1 VDEQRKRRL
10 SVIICS
16 RNRVATLKNCLRA
29 ISSEEMEK
37 AGGEL
42 ILVNNGSTDQT
53 EQVMR
58 HFRESSPFPVEVVNE
73 PTRGLGRAKTSGL
86 ARAAGETI
94 IFTDDDCYLAGG
106 YLLRAS
112 TVFASGTFDYCGG
125 RILLYDE
132 TDSRYGCN
140 QQEELR
146 IIPPFSFIG
155 AGEIQG
161 ANMVVHRRVVDKI
174 GGFDSMLGAG
184 TPFRCEDIEFC
195 ARASMAG
202 FAGAHV
208 PDLVVYHHHG
218 RKPGPDIQ
226 MLADMGDYARGA
238 YYMKFLLRG
247 NLTYLRNWMRLSLIP
262 GTRHMA
268 VREMRGAMAYLFAR
282 ARNAQ
287 GLGEGRWVSKMSTEA
302 NAGLK
307 LS

>member
-1 VDEQRKRRL
+1 M
-10 SVIICS
+10 
-16 RNRVATLKNCLRA
+16 LKNCLRA
-29 ISSEEMEK
+29 ISGQEIEEI
-37 AGGEL
+37 GGEL
-42 ILVNNGSTDQT
+42 ILVNNGSTYQT
-53 EQVMR
+53 EEVMCD
-58 HFRESSPFPVEVVNE
+58 FRDRSLFPAEVINE
-73 PTRGLGRAKTSGL
+73 PTPGL
-86 ARAAGETI
+86 ARARTSGLTRAVGGTI
-94 IFTDDDCYLAGG
+94 VFTDDDCYLAPGYVLHASKVFSSGG
-106 YLLRAS
+106 
-112 TVFASGTFDYCGG
+112 FDYCGG
-125 RILLYDE
+125 RILLYYE

-226 MLADMGDYARGA
+226 MLADMNDYARGA

-247 NLTYLRNWMRLSLIP
+247 NLTYLRNWVRLSLIP

-287 GLGEGRWVSKMSTEA
+287 GIGEGRWVSKMSTEA

>member
-1 VDEQRKRRL
+1 VDERRKRQL

-16 RNRVATLKNCLRA
+16 RNRVEMLKNCLRA
-29 ISSEEMEK
+29 ISIEEMEK

-58 HFRESSPFPVEVVNE
+58 HFRESSPFPVEVINE
-73 PTRGLGRAKTSGL
+73 PTPGLGRARTSGL

-94 IFTDDDCYLAGG
+94 VFTDDDCYLAGG
-106 YLLRAS
+106 YLLRVSA
-112 TVFASGTFDYCGG
+112 VFASGTFDYCGG

-132 TDSRYGCN
+132 TDSQYGCN
-140 QQEELR
+140 RREELR
-146 IIPPFSFIG
+146 IIPPFSFIR

-208 PDLVVYHHHG
+208 PDLIVYHHHG

-226 MLADMGDYARGA
+226 KLAETNDYSRGA
-238 YYMKFLLRG
+238 YYMMFLLRG
-247 NLTYLRNWMRLSLIP
+247 NLTYLRNWIRISFNL
-262 GTRHMA
+262 GA
-268 VREMRGAMAYLFAR
+268 REMAGREIRGAVAYLLTR
-282 ARNAQ
+282 ARNA
-287 GLGEGRWVSKMSTEA
+287 LGIG
-302 NAGLK
+302 
-307 LS
+307 